1 MTITV
6 IGDIHG
12 SLNNLSRLIPKIKQA
27 KALFVT
33 GDITGT
39 VSYSLIIKS
48 IFETKTISREK
59 YTDLVYGK
67 YREKFVKFQI
77 KSAAK
82 FIKLVQKLD
91 YPVFFTHGNSETEE
105 VREFFTTQSKDNDN
119 LYYLDNTVVK
129 HDEWIITGYGYCS
142 PAVYRK
148 ALQTPGEKE
157 DTEIIKELHTLEAK
171 LLNINSDNNFTKFAI
186 FHEPPF
192 NTKADY
198 LPFLKIHGGSKNI
211 LSHIDR
217 AKYDYVFAGH
227 IHESQGYGIREGS
240 LIMNPGALVNA
251 QWATLKLKEKTVQCN
266 KLVSLFNLKSFIYN
280 TRNHF
285 Q

>member
-1 MTITV
+1 MTVAV

-39 VSYSLIIKS
+39 VSYTLIIKS
-48 IFETKTISREK
+48 ILETKTISREK

-82 FIKLVQKLD
+82 FLKLVLKLD
-91 YPVFFTHGNSETEE
+91 FPVFFTHGNSETED
-105 VREFFTTQSKDNDN
+105 VREFFTLQSKDNDN
-119 LYYLDNTVVK
+119 LYYLENSVVK
-129 HDEWIITGYGYCS
+129 HDEWIISGYGYCS
-142 PAVYRK
+142 PVVYRK

-157 DTEIIKELHTLEAK
+157 DSEIIKDLQTLETR
-171 LLNINSDNNFTKFAI
+171 LLNINSISNFTKFAL

-198 LPFLKIHGGSKNI
+198 LPFLKTHGGSNNI
-211 LSHIDR
+211 LSHINR
-217 AKYDYVFAGH
+217 VKYDYVFAGH
-227 IHESQGYGIREGS
+227 IHESQGYEIREES

-251 QWATLKLKEKTVQCN
+251 QWCALKLKEKTVQCN
-266 KLVSLFNLKSFIYN
+266 KLVSLFNLKNFIYN

>member
-1 MTITV
+1 VTIAV

-12 SLNNLSRLIPKIKQA
+12 SLNNLRRLIPKIKHV

-39 VSYSLIIKS
+39 ISYPLILKS
-48 IFETKTISREK
+48 ILETKTISREK

-67 YREKFVKFQI
+67 YRNRFVKFQI
-77 KSAAK
+77 ESAAK
-82 FIKLVQKLD
+82 FLKQILKLD
-91 YPVFFTHGNSETEE
+91 CPVFFTHGNSETEE
-105 VREFFTTQSKDNDN
+105 VKGFFSSQSKENDN
-119 LYYLDNTVVK
+119 LYYLENTVVK

-157 DTEIIKELHTLEAK
+157 DKEIIKDLQALETK
-171 LLNINSDNNFTKFAI
+171 LLNINSDTNLTKFAL

-198 LPFLKIHGGSKNI
+198 LPFQKTHGGNKII
-211 LSHIDR
+211 LSHINSV
-217 AKYDYVFAGH
+217 KYDYVFAGH
-227 IHESQGYGIREGS
+227 IHESQGHETREGT

-266 KLVSLFNLKSFIYN
+266 KLKSFFNLKDIIYN

-285 Q
+285 K

>member
-1 MTITV
+1 MTIAV

-39 VSYSLIIKS
+39 VSYLLIVKS
-48 IFETKTISREK
+48 ILETKTISREK

-67 YREKFVKFQI
+67 YRKKFVKFQI
-77 KSAAK
+77 KSATK
-82 FIKLVQKLD
+82 FLKLVQKLE
-91 YPVFFTHGNSETEE
+91 YPVFFTHGNSETED
-105 VREFFTTQSKDNDN
+105 VREFFTSQSKDNDN
-119 LYYLDNTVVK
+119 LYYLDNSVVK

-157 DTEIIKELHTLEAK
+157 DTEIVKELDSLEAK
-171 LLNINSDNNFTKFAI
+171 LLNINSDRNLTKFAL
-186 FHEPPF
+186 FHEPPY

-198 LPFLKIHGGSKNI
+198 LPFLKTHSGSKNI
-211 LSHIDR
+211 LSHINR
-217 AKYDYVFAGH
+217 VKYDYVFAGH
-227 IHESQGYGIREGS
+227 IHESQGYETREGS
-240 LIMNPGALVNA
+240 LIINPGALVNA
-251 QWATLKLKEKTVQCN
+251 QWATLKLKDKTVRCN
-266 KLVSLFNLKSFIYN
+266 KLISLFNLKSFIYN
-280 TRNHF
+280 TRNQF

>member
-1 MTITV
+1 VTVAV

-12 SLNNLSRLIPKIKQA
+12 SLNNLRRLIPKIKHA

-39 VSYSLIIKS
+39 VSYSLIVKS
-48 IFETKTISREK
+48 ILETKTISREK

-67 YREKFVKFQI
+67 YREKFIKFQI
-77 KSAAK
+77 KSAIK
-82 FIKLVQKLD
+82 FLKLVRKLE

-105 VREFFTTQSKDNDN
+105 VREFFTSQSKDNDN
-119 LYYLDNTVVK
+119 LYYLGNSVIS

-157 DTEIIKELHTLEAK
+157 NNEIIKELQTLEAK
-171 LLNINSDNNFTKFAI
+171 LLSINSDINYTKFAL

-198 LPFLKIHGGSKNI
+198 LPFLKTHGGSKNI
-211 LSHIDR
+211 LSHINR
-217 AKYDYVFAGH
+217 VKYDYVFAGH
-227 IHESQGYGIREGS
+227 IHESQGYETREGS
-240 LIMNPGALVNA
+240 LILNPGALVNA
-251 QWATLKLKEKTVQCN
+251 QWATLNLKEKTVQCN
-266 KLVSLFNLKSFIYN
+266 ELVSLFNLKKFIYN
-280 TRNHF
+280 TRTHF

>member
-1 MTITV
+1 VTIAV

-12 SLNNLSRLIPKIKQA
+12 SFNNLRRLIPKIKQA

-39 VSYSLIIKS
+39 VSYSLIVKS
-48 IFETKTISREK
+48 ILETKTISREK

-67 YREKFVKFQI
+67 YKEKFVKFQI

-82 FIKLVQKLD
+82 FLKLVLKLD
-91 YPVFFTHGNSETEE
+91 YPIFFTHGNSETED
-105 VREFFTTQSKDNDN
+105 VREFFTSQSKDNDN
-119 LYYLDNTVVK
+119 LYYLDNSVIK

-157 DTEIIKELHTLEAK
+157 DTKIIKELHTLETK
-171 LLNINSDNNFTKFAI
+171 LLNINSNTNFTKFAL

-198 LPFLKIHGGSKNI
+198 LPFLKIHGGSNNI
-211 LSHIDR
+211 LSHINR
-217 AKYDYVFAGH
+217 VKYDFVFAGH
-227 IHESQGYGIREGS
+227 IHESQGYEIRERS

-251 QWATLKLKEKTVQCN
+251 QWATLKLKEKTVQCK
-266 KLVSLFNLKSFIYN
+266 KLVSLFNLKRFIYN
-280 TRNHF
+280 TRNYF

>member
-1 MTITV
+1 MTIAV

-12 SLNNLSRLIPKIKQA
+12 SFSNLNRLIPKIKQV
-27 KALFVT
+27 KALFVV

-39 VSYSLIIKS
+39 ISYPLILKS
-48 IFETKTISREK
+48 ILETKTISREK

-77 KSAAK
+77 KSASK
-82 FIKLVQKLD
+82 FLKLMLKLD
-91 YPVFFTHGNSETEE
+91 YPVFFTHGNSETED
-105 VREFFTTQSKDNDN
+105 VREFFNSQSKDNDN

-142 PAVYRK
+142 PATYRK

-157 DTEIIKELHTLEAK
+157 DTEIIKDLHALEAK
-171 LLNINSDNNFTKFAI
+171 LLNSNLDTNLTKFAL

-198 LPFLKIHGGSKNI
+198 LPFLKTHGGSKNI
-211 LSHIDR
+211 LAHINR
-217 AKYDYVFAGH
+217 VKYDYVFAGH
-227 IHESQGYGIREGS
+227 IHESQGYETREGS

-266 KLVSLFNLKSFIYN
+266 KLKSLFNLKNFIYN
-280 TRNHF
+280 TRNRF
-285 Q
+285 K

>member
-1 MTITV
+1 MTVAV

-39 VSYSLIIKS
+39 VSYTLIIKS
-48 IFETKTISREK
+48 ILETKTISREK

-82 FIKLVQKLD
+82 FLKLVLKLD
-91 YPVFFTHGNSETEE
+91 FPVFFTHGNSETED
-105 VREFFTTQSKDNDN
+105 VREFFTLQSKDNDN
-119 LYYLDNTVVK
+119 LYYLENSVVK
-129 HDEWIITGYGYCS
+129 HDEWIISGYGYCS
-142 PAVYRK
+142 PAAYRK

-157 DTEIIKELHTLEAK
+157 DSEIIKDLQTLETR
-171 LLNINSDNNFTKFAI
+171 LLNINSISNFTKFAL

-198 LPFLKIHGGSKNI
+198 LPFLKTHGGSNNI
-211 LSHIDR
+211 LSHINR
-217 AKYDYVFAGH
+217 VKYDYVFAGH
-227 IHESQGYGIREGS
+227 IHESQGYEIREES

-251 QWATLKLKEKTVQCN
+251 QWCALKLKEKTVQCN
-266 KLVSLFNLKSFIYN
+266 KLVSLFNLKNFIYN